1 MLNLKSGSNNLVSSS
16 HGHHTKHGE
25 SYGYGIS
32 KKYRINE
39 NGNSYGEY
47 SCHTG
52 ISKEQQLIL
61 AKPTI
66 ESIHHAVHIL
76 EKYLGESFMK
86 KAFNDLVRGVNKN
99 TQFNVDKYFV
109 NLVEDQ
115 IAKLWAY
122 IQKD

>member
-1 MLNLKSGSNNLVSSS
+1 MGIILNMVNHMVMEYQRNIGSMKMKTVMGNIIVILV
-16 HGHHTKHGE
+16 
-25 SYGYGIS
+25 
-32 KKYRINE
+32 
-39 NGNSYGEY
+39 
-47 SCHTG
+47 
-52 ISKEQQLIL
+52 SKEQQLIL

>member
-1 MLNLKSGSNNLVSSS
+1 MRWIRTDGSRLEYGREGLIDGVDMLNLKSGSNNLVSSS

-76 EKYLGESFMK
+76 ENYLGESFMK
-86 KAFNDLVRGVNKN
+86 KSFNDLGIEQLPTVTG
-99 TQFNVDKYFV
+99 T
-109 NLVEDQ
+109 
-115 IAKLWAY
+115 
-122 IQKD
+122 